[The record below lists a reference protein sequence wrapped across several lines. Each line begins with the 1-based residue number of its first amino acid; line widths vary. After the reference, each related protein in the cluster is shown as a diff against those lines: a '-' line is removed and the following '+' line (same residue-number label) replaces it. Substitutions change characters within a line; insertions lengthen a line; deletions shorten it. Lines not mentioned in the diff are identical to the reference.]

1 MDKVKIDN
9 FINKELTKK
18 IKDVLV
24 MKNDDGSYD
33 LFGRYKIIINDQG
46 LYVVEIIDKYEK
58 FDNILFSSLKHAVT
72 WCVFDKNNKFKDL
85 KKIAELDTEIGSL
98 DVSIAQHKKLAEK
111 SQDTEL
117 KDIYIA
123 KLTEAKLKKRAKMSE
138 IKSYIDISK
147 FMQNKQFKENSTR

>member
-1 MDKVKIDN
+1 MDKTKLTNI
-9 FINKELTKK
+9 INKELTKK

-33 LFGRYKIIINDQG
+33 LFGRYKITVNENG
-46 LYVVEIIDKYEK
+46 YFVVEIHDKYEK
-58 FDNILFSSLKHAVT
+58 FDNIVFSSLKHAVT
-72 WCVFDKNNKFKDL
+72 WCVFDKNNKFKDI
-85 KKIAELDTEIGSL
+85 KKIIELDTDISSL

-111 SQDTEL
+111 SQDLEL

-123 KLTEAKLKKRAKMSE
+123 KLTEAKLKKRAKMTE

-147 FMQNKQFKENSTR
+147 FLQNKQFKENSTR